1 MLRILGLENFHI
13 VFLTPLLRYIDV
25 RESSSLCSP
34 VKLPHSQGSECVC
47 HFASAASPSAP
58 PPAPPQTNPGL
69 WALQQ
74 LRRLGVDSGVHTL
87 VQLLS
92 LSKTILRNI
101 SVACIS
107 FTF

>member
-34 VKLPHSQGSECVC
+34 VKLPHSQGSEHVC
-47 HFASAASPSAP
+47 HFASAASAP
-58 PPAPPQTNPGL
+58 PPAPPQTTPGL

-74 LRRLGVDSGVHTL
+74 LRRLGVDSGMHAL

-92 LSKTILRNI
+92 LSKIILRNI
-101 SVACIS
+101 SVECIS